1 MLRRIAVTAA
11 CLFLSLVPAAAQDS
25 RGSITGKVTDPQ
37 GGLIPAAQIAIVNTE
52 RNETHTTVTNGT
64 GYYEINA
71 LMPGMYRVTDV
82 TGASVVGAAVNAKD
96 LDRGSKWNTV
106 TNDEGVYAFPRIP
119 NGRYSLKIEAAGFKA
134 SLHPE
139 IALEVNQRG
148 RSSCDDPMTADR
160 LGGAFSLPPFHA
172 IRSMQSFD
180 STQGGTV

>member
-1 MLRRIAVTAA
+1 MTRFAFALLAAIFSVIAP
-11 CLFLSLVPAAAQDS
+11 LAAQEVS
-25 RGSITGKVTDPQ
+25 AGLTG
-37 GGLIPAAQIAIVNTE
+37 
-52 RNETHTTVTNGT
+52 
-64 GYYEINA
+64 
-71 LMPGMYRVTDV
+71 RVTDV
-82 TGASVVGAAVNAKD
+82 TGASVVGAAVAAKD

-172 IRSMQSFD
+172 IRSIQSFD
-180 STQGGTV
+180 STQGGTA